1 MISGDKYYTEENT
14 PHQGKTVEALQQFI
28 GIRLEKE
35 LYGIPLEKT
44 REVTK
49 PLQTTCIPGAS
60 PHIMGLMNL
69 HGEILC
75 VVDAKILL
83 NMGKT
88 NSSEHSRIII
98 VKTGEG
104 PVGIFCDE
112 ITEIYE
118 IQRRDIEPPLSTISS
133 EIGRYLNG
141 QVQTHD
147 GLMGILDIER
157 LLFKQER

>member
-1 MISGDKYYTEENT
+1 MSVDKYCTEGHAPQQEKA
-14 PHQGKTVEALQQFI
+14 GEGLQQFI

-35 LYGIPLEKT
+35 LYGIPVEKT

-60 PHIMGLMNL
+60 PHIMGLMNF

-88 NSSEHSRIII
+88 HSSEHSRIVI

-112 ITEIYE
+112 VTEIYE
-118 IQRRDIEPPLSTISS
+118 IQRKDIEPALSTISS
-133 EIGRYLNG
+133 EIGRYLSG
-141 QVQTHD
+141 QVQTHG
-147 GLMGILDIER
+147 GLMGILDIEA